1 MRCICSTT
9 CNRLQHLHT
18 SCIQNVNA
26 ASREFLKLRG
36 VDNVFT
42 PSAGCGCVKAEGST
56 PHCGAVFTEEWTVE
70 KLSWPGVSC
79 SIFHSTGHGL
89 PVDSAS
95 QSLSLCFIISVCLP
109 APSPLSSPLPPPS
122 PHQLPD
128 LTTQTLTASQER
140 TRRGGEGGWWCYR
153 DRKQR
158 QWD

>member
-1 MRCICSTT
+1 MRCIYSTT

-26 ASREFLKLRG
+26 ASHEFLKLRG

-109 APSPLSSPLPPPS
+109 APSPPSSP
-122 PHQLPD
+122 
-128 LTTQTLTASQER
+128 TAWSDYTNPNCLSGENSEGWG
-140 TRRGGEGGWWCYR
+140 RGLVVLQG
-153 DRKQR
+153 
-158 QWD
+158 